1 MLNSPIEAVQ
11 PSSSRTTTEKRG
23 ETMTDQFRPQFSP
36 SEGPSRRVV
45 LAWGS
50 AALAA
55 GSTAF
60 AAAPALAASE
70 SGTTGRGPAKNP
82 VSAAS
87 IAAGYAFLAQRH
99 DQYGVGSTLRLPQS
113 YDGGFFASI
122 GFVSSFTYD
131 NALMILAWLA
141 TGGSS
146 ELTRAK
152 ILADSL
158 LYAQDNDP
166 EGDGRT
172 RASYQPDS
180 FITRDGSPQ
189 IGSPA
194 ANTGNQAWLGIALT
208 QLFQR
213 SRDER
218 YLQGALRSASWIHET
233 TLDEQRQPAG
243 YTGGRNGDD
252 IPFTFKATEHNID
265 IGAFFTMLARVS
277 GDRVWER
284 RARIAFGF
292 VAAMQ
297 DSASGKIW
305 TGTTEDG
312 STINRFPLPADV
324 QTWAALATGDPRYR
338 RSVAWV
344 VDNLLVTDGPFTGS
358 SYSDAD
364 ITKVWFEGS
373 AHLALALSS
382 SREDK
387 DLRAELL
394 SSIEKAQAEAP
405 NADGR
410 GIVAASTDGLDTG
423 FGDLYYAAPHTGATA
438 WYLMAALK
446 YNPFVLQRK

>member
-1 MLNSPIEAVQ
+1 
-11 PSSSRTTTEKRG
+11 
-23 ETMTDQFRPQFSP
+23 MTDHFQPQFSP
-36 SEGPSRRVV
+36 SEGPSRRAVI
-45 LAWGS
+45 AWGS
-50 AALAA
+50 AAFATASTVFAA
-55 GSTAF
+55 GSAV
-60 AAAPALAASE
+60 AAPG
-70 SGTTGRGPAKNP
+70 SGDSGRGSGKHP
-82 VSAAS
+82 VSTAS
-87 IAAGYAFLAQRH
+87 IAAAYGFLARRH
-99 DQYGVGSTLRLPQS
+99 DQYGAGSTLRLPQS

-146 ELTRAK
+146 ELTRAR
-152 ILADSL
+152 ILADTL

-172 RASYQPDS
+172 RASYQPDP

-213 SRDER
+213 TQEER
-218 YLQGALRSASWIHET
+218 YLRGALRSATWIFET

-243 YTGGRNGDD
+243 YTGGRSGDN

-277 GDRVWER
+277 GDRAWDS
-284 RARIAFGF
+284 RARIAFSF

-297 DSASGKIW
+297 DSATGKIW

-324 QTWAALATGDPRYR
+324 QTWASMATGDPRYR

-344 VDNLLVTDGPFTGS
+344 VDNLLATDGAFTGS
-358 SYSDAD
+358 SYSNAD
-364 ITKVWFEGS
+364 VTKVWFEGG
-373 AHLALALSS
+373 AHLALALTS
-382 SREDK
+382 SREDR
-387 DLRAELL
+387 DLRAVLL
-394 SSIEKAQAEAP
+394 SSIERAQTEAP
-405 NADGR
+405 NTDGS

-438 WYLMAALK
+438 WYLMAALN